1 MKYIAYKE
9 DRKHGTFDFPIEF
22 YHVTPT
28 HPRYEMSYHWHIEYE
43 IIRILEG
50 ELLMTVS
57 EDEFTA
63 HGEDIVFVKGGLLHG
78 GIPKDCLYECLVFNL
93 DSLILSSHAAERL
106 LKKIS
111 GDSVSVYPV
120 FRAGSA
126 HVHTANGQTD
136 PQVVGDHNS
145 ARSHGDVQEQR
156 DVQGRTVPTADSR
169 LTEIVSTL
177 FGQMQSRREGYELA
191 VIGSLYEFFGYI
203 LENRLYTEGPS
214 VQQKDARRIEHL
226 KKALEK
232 IESSYADCLTL
243 DDLAS
248 EAGMNSKYFC
258 RYFREMTHRTP
269 IDYLNYY
276 RVEQACF
283 KLATTNESITDVGLS
298 CGFND
303 VSYFIK
309 MFKKYKG
316 VTPKKYLSAP
326 L

>member
-63 HGEDIVFVKGGLLHG
+63 HGGDIVFVKGGLLHG

-106 LKKIS
+106 LKKIT

-126 HVHTANGQTD
+126 PAGKVNGQNLEVL
-136 PQVVGDHNS
+136 PAH
-145 ARSHGDVQEQR
+145 R
-156 DVQGRTVPTADSR
+156 R

>member
-9 DRKHGTFDFPIEF
+9 ERKHGTFDFPIEF
-22 YHVTPT
+22 YHVTPS

-43 IIRILEG
+43 LIRILRG
-50 ELLMTVS
+50 ELLMTIS

-63 HGEDIVFVKGGLLHG
+63 REGDIVFIKGGLLHG
-78 GIPKDCLYECLVFNL
+78 GIPKNCLYECLVFNL

-106 LKKIS
+106 LKKIT
-111 GDSVSVYPV
+111 GDSVSVYSI

-126 HVHTANGQTD
+126 SLHTANVKTD
-136 PQVVGDHNS
+136 SP
-145 ARSHGDVQEQR
+145 A
-156 DVQGRTVPTADSR
+156 VPTADSR
-169 LTEIVSTL
+169 LTEIISTL
-177 FGQMQSRREGYELA
+177 FGQMRLRREGYELT

-203 LENRLYTEGPS
+203 LEHKLYTEGPS
-214 VQQKDARRIEHL
+214 VQQKDAQRIEHL
-226 KKALEK
+226 KKALEM
-232 IESSYADCLTL
+232 IENSYADCLTL